1 MPDTASNCETELDF
15 LLSDL
20 GFLLRR
26 ESDRRVQQ
34 ASLGLTRA
42 QWLVLRQVALQ
53 EGCLQRE
60 LTEAIHTE
68 TSTVGRHVERLV
80 TAGWL
85 ERRDDACDGRAYR
98 LHLQTKARSTLLR
111 LQQLTAQ
118 LRDEYFTGISPERR
132 GALVDDLRQIK
143 CNLLA
148 SRARTEGI
156 PSVHAT
162 YPEIQLVH

>member
-1 MPDTASNCETELDF
+1 MPVTASNHETELDF

-20 GFLLRR
+20 GYLLRR

-42 QWLVLRQVALQ
+42 RWLVLRQVALQ

-60 LTEAIHTE
+60 LAQAMRMEA
-68 TSTVGRHVERLV
+68 STVGRHVERLV

-85 ERRDDACDGRAYR
+85 ERRDDASDGRAYR
-98 LHLQTKARSTLLR
+98 LHLHPRARSTLVR

-118 LRDEYFTGISPERR
+118 LRDEYFAGISPERQE
-132 GALVDDLRQIK
+132 ALIDDLRLVK
-143 CNLLA
+143 RNLLA
-148 SRARTEGI
+148 SRARTEGV
-156 PSVHAT
+156 PSVHAISHEFQ
-162 YPEIQLVH
+162 PVR